1 MKPVAVRGRC
11 FKRSG
16 SVTRQMTSAEIAE
29 VHLQCTGQS
38 PDARTIDGKTIED
51 IDLARVQ
58 LYMTRAV
65 IEQYGSGTGRVLN
78 ACNIAGLPEPEFG
91 NYSGG
96 FRILFKPQKTS
107 TPPVTP
113 PVKMLLLL
121 VKEGCIGVS
130 SLSFFY
136 IKNRTYKL
144 HFPAGVRYGKV
155 G

>member
-113 PVKMLLLL
+113 QSKCCCYWSKRVALEYQAYP
-121 VKEGCIGVS
+121 
-130 SLSFFY
+130 FF
-136 IKNRTYKL
+136 T
-144 HFPAGVRYGKV
+144 
-155 G
+155 